1 MGYTL
6 IGKQGKLTLRDSD
19 FPQLLRLAK
28 FYGWEPEGTVK
39 PEEYGDK
46 PWNSREYLSC
56 EGQRVRN
63 HDAKK
68 LARAL
73 KLSLHDIP
81 DHALKGAVAGS
92 SSFGARFDENSR
104 KKRSVTN
111 LIRYFSGE
119 DKKKIREFVAYTAK
133 GGFRIF

>member
-1 MGYTL
+1 MAYTL

-39 PEEYGDK
+39 PEEHGDK
-46 PWNSREYLSC
+46 PWNSGEYLTC

-63 HDAKK
+63 PDAKR

-73 KLSLHDIP
+73 KLSLSDIP
-81 DHALKGAVAGS
+81 DHAFKGAVSGS
-92 SSFGARFDENSR
+92 SSFEARFDGNSR
-104 KKRSVTN
+104 KKKSVTN

-133 GGFRIF
+133 GGFRIC